1 MRILMLA
8 DFYPPFRGG
17 VARHVSGL
25 SRELVERGHEVAVAT
40 FEGEGL
46 PRFEI
51 DHGVRVYRIRGT
63 AQRFTPLFK
72 DTTRRWAPPFPDPEL
87 TWAIRRV
94 IACERPDIV
103 HAHTWLVNSFLPL
116 KARSGAKLVLTM
128 HEYGLVCAKKNPV
141 YHGAVCDGPGLRK
154 CLSCSTDHY
163 GLFKGAPAALAL
175 QAMSAPLRRAVDLF
189 LPVSDDAAIWC
200 DLAGNGL
207 PYEVIPNFM
216 PDTGGELQSSHEPYL
231 AQLPR
236 EEYLLFVGALGR
248 HKGVPVLLDAYA
260 GLVDPPPLVLIGI
273 PWPDMPATCPDN
285 VTVLENWP
293 HDVVMQ
299 AWSRSLLVLAP
310 SVVPDTFPI
319 AVIEAMTNGQP
330 VIASR
335 IGGLPELVE
344 DGETG
349 LLVPPGDPVA
359 LRGAIARLLAD
370 RDLRARMGQAG
381 RRKAREFRTSN
392 VIPRIERAYHRAM
405 QGRVEA
411 GVDLQAQPASSAL
424 PLVRTE

>member
-8 DFYPPFRGG
+8 DFYPPFTGG

-40 FEGEGL
+40 FDGDGL

-63 AQRFTPLFK
+63 AQRLTPLFK
-72 DTTRRWAPPFPDPEL
+72 DSKRRWAPPFPDPEL
-87 TWAIRRV
+87 TWAIRQV
-94 IACERPDIV
+94 IERERPDII
-103 HAHTWLVNSFLPL
+103 HAHTWLVHSVLPL
-116 KARSGAKLVLTM
+116 KAWSGAKLVLTM
-128 HEYGLVCAKKNPV
+128 HEYGLVCAKKNPI
-141 YHGAVCDGPGLRK
+141 YRGAVCDGPGLRK

-163 GLFKGAPAALAL
+163 GQIKGSPAVLAL
-175 QAMSAPLRRAVDLF
+175 QAMSTPLRRAVDLF
-189 LPVSDDAAIWC
+189 LPVSEDAAKWC
-200 DLAGNGL
+200 NLAGDGL
-207 PYEVIPNFM
+207 PYDVIPNFM
-216 PDTGGELQSSHEPYL
+216 PDTAVEPQSGREPYL
-231 AQLPR
+231 ARLPR
-236 EEYLLFVGALGR
+236 EDYLLFVGALGR

-273 PWPDMPATCPDN
+273 PWPDMPATFPAN
-285 VTVLENWP
+285 VMVLENWP
-293 HDVVMQ
+293 HDAVMQ
-299 AWSRSLLVLAP
+299 AWHRSLLALAP

-319 AVIEAMTNGQP
+319 AVIEAMTNGRP

-405 QGRVEA
+405 QGRAEA
-411 GVDLQAQPASSAL
+411 GVDLHVQPASSAL

>member
-8 DFYPPFRGG
+8 DFYPPFAGG

-63 AQRFTPLFK
+63 AQRLTPLFK
-72 DTTRRWAPPFPDPEL
+72 DSKRRWAPPFPDPEL
-87 TWAIRRV
+87 TWAIRGV
-94 IACERPDIV
+94 IALERPDIV

-116 KARSGAKLVLTM
+116 KAWSGAKLVLTL
-128 HEYGLVCAKKNPV
+128 HEYGLVCAKKNPI
-141 YHGAVCDGPGLRK
+141 YRGAVCDGPGLMK
-154 CLSCSTDHY
+154 CLGCSTDHY
-163 GLFKGAPAALAL
+163 GLVKGAPAALAL

-189 LPVSDDAAIWC
+189 LPVSSDTAMRCGLI
-200 DLAGNGL
+200 GGGL
-207 PYEVIPNFM
+207 PYQVIPNFV
-216 PDTGGELQSSHEPYL
+216 PATVGELHGGHEPYQ

-236 EEYLLFVGALGR
+236 EDYLLFVGALGR

-273 PWPDMPATCPDN
+273 PWPDMPVNFPAN

-293 HDVVMQ
+293 HDAVME
-299 AWSRSLLVLAP
+299 AWSRSRIALVP
-310 SVVPDTFPI
+310 SVVPESFGI
-319 AVIEAMTNGQP
+319 VVIEAMASGRP

-349 LLVPPGDPVA
+349 LLVPPGDPAA

-370 RDLRARMGQAG
+370 RDLAERMGQAG

-392 VIPRIERAYHRAM
+392 VIPWIERAYHRVM
-405 QGRVEA
+405 HGRLEA
-411 GVDLQAQPASSAL
+411 GMDLPEQPASAAL
-424 PLVRTE
+424 PLIRPE